1 LDEYGAINQQNFNEI
16 SMVLSQQQSSL
27 QKEISLLKSA
37 EGDFSGIIEE
47 AVKSIVSVATDKA
60 MGSGFFV
67 NSEGY
72 IITNYHVVEDGDII
86 NVLTYENEIVPASMV
101 GFDDVKDLA
110 LLKVSGDYEII
121 ELGDSDDLQVGN
133 KVIAIGNPLGLSFS
147 VTEGIISALE
157 REGPS
162 GVDEYIQTDVSLNPG
177 NSGGPLVDIEGR
189 AVGVNNF
196 KIGGAESLGFALEI
210 NSVKEFINE
219 ASNET
224 II

>member
-37 EGDFSGIIEE
+37 EGDFSGIIED
-47 AVKSIVSVATDKA
+47 AVKAIVSVATDKA

-67 NSEGY
+67 NSDGY
-72 IITNYHVVEDGDII
+72 VITNYHVIEDGDVI
-86 NVLTYENEIVPASMV
+86 NVLTYENEIIPANMV
-101 GFDDVKDLA
+101 GFDDVKDIA

-133 KVIAIGNPLGLSFS
+133 NVIAIGNPLGLSFS
-147 VTEGIISALE
+147 VTEGIISALK

-162 GVDEYIQTDVSLNPG
+162 GLKEYIQTDVSLNPG
-177 NSGGPLVDIEGR
+177 NSGGPLIDIEGK
-189 AVGVNNF
+189 AVGVNNY